1 MATTP
6 LDITCHQAVWACTMK
21 LNRTNRRAS
30 FRRRS
35 SDDDGLRHVRRHR
48 WI

>member
-1 MATTP
+1 MTA
-6 LDITCHQAVWACTMK
+6 LDIARLSAVWACDMN

-35 SDDDGLRHVRRHR
+35 RDDDGLRHVRRHR
-48 WI
+48 

>member
-1 MATTP
+1 M
-6 LDITCHQAVWACTMK
+6 I

-35 SDDDGLRHVRRHR
+35 SDDDGVRRVRRHR
-48 WI
+48 